1 MSVTLKN
8 DIYWLNKDHRLYL
21 KDYHVWWLKMIKI
34 GIVRLS
40 TPHPSFINMLN
51 TISHIKKDIVINLY
65 ISKDINKSF
74 FSNVSDKINIH
85 LIKVHK
91 LYLPKNWGALPLY
104 AIDKKHLNKI
114 VNDNGIINVVELFLY
129 SSYQII
135 KLAKKYSKSTAVS
148 IHSVLPY
155 HECILK
161 FPPYNIFLKRNSKLF
176 DIGVAQCHATKKYTR
191 SLNIS
196 DSKIKVIYW
205 GLDLDRFSPNLN
217 DDKTETIKI
226 LFVGRLIEYKG
237 IRDLLIAFSNI
248 IKNYKNVELIV
259 CGDGPLRRI
268 IYKFQRKIKFIKF
281 YKWIEYNNI
290 HNVFKNADI
299 FCLPSKTY
307 YLDPFK
313 KIKINEEQFSLAK
326 MEAMASGLPCI
337 VTNIGGLPELL
348 PKGNIIVNEN
358 SIKELQDGLLYFIE
372 NEKER
377 KKIGK
382 KNIQIAEK
390 NFDLITQSI
399 KLLNALL
406 GDTS

>member
-1 MSVTLKN
+1 
-8 DIYWLNKDHRLYL
+8 
-21 KDYHVWWLKMIKI
+21 MIKI

-40 TPHPSFINMLN
+40 KPHPFFNYMLKTMGSINKDIIINIYLPKRIDTNFFLN
-51 TISHIKKDIVINLY
+51 TDIV
-65 ISKDINKSF
+65 KSD
-74 FSNVSDKINIH
+74 NINIH
-85 LIKVHK
+85 SMKVHK
-91 LYLPKNWGALPLY
+91 LYLPENWGTIPLY
-104 AIDKKHLNKI
+104 AIYKKHLNKI
-114 VNDNGIINVVELFLY
+114 VNDNDIINVVELFLY

-161 FPPYNIFLKRNSKLF
+161 FPPYNIFLKINSKLF
-176 DIGVAQCHATKKYTR
+176 DRGIAPCHATKKYTQ
-191 SLNIS
+191 SLNIK
-196 DSKIKVIYW
+196 DDKIKIVHW
-205 GLDLDRFSPNLN
+205 GLDLNRFSPNLN
-217 DDKTETIKI
+217 KNESETIKI

-248 IKNYKNVELIV
+248 IKNYKNIELIV
-259 CGDGPLRRI
+259 CGDGPLRQMV
-268 IYKFQRKIKFIKF
+268 YNFQRKIKFIKF
-281 YKWIEYNNI
+281 YKWIDYNNV

-307 YLDPFK
+307 YFGPFK
-313 KIKINEEQFSLAK
+313 KIKVNEEQFPLAK
-326 MEAMASGLPCI
+326 LEAMASGLPCV
-337 VTNIGGLPELL
+337 VTDIGGLPETLSE
-348 PKGNIIVNEN
+348 GNIIINEN
-358 SIKELQDGLLYFIE
+358 SIKELQNGLSYFIE

-382 KNIQIAEK
+382 KNRQIAEK

-399 KLLNALL
+399 KLVNALL